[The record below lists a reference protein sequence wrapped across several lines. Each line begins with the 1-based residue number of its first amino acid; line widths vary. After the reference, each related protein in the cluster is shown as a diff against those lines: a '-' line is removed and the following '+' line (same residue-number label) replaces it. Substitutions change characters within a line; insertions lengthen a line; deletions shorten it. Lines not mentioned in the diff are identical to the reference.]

1 MNDNPNATSSASQC
15 AMIKD
20 WLEQGNTIDGMVAL
34 NLFGCFRLPSR
45 IHDLR
50 DRGMNIVDRW
60 KITSTGKRVK
70 EYLLQEFNG

>member
-45 IHDLR
+45 IHDLKE
-50 DRGMNIVDRW
+50 RGMKITGRW
-60 KITSTGKRVK
+60 KTTESGKRVK
-70 EYLLQEFNG
+70 EYLLAV

>member
-1 MNDNPNATSSASQC
+1 MNENLNATSSASQC

-45 IHDLR
+45 IHDLKE
-50 DRGMNIVDRW
+50 RGMKITDRW
-60 KITSTGKRVK
+60 KTTSTGKRVK
-70 EYLLQEFNG
+70 EYLLSV